1 MFGDT
6 KRMAEAI
13 VGDPP
18 AAPAGDDDGKTAAAQ
33 QLIDAVQAGDAA
45 GVVVAMKAMF
55 DLLESE
61 PHEEAEQGEED

>member
-6 KRMAEAI
+6 KRMAAAI

-18 AAPAGDDDGKTAAAQ
+18 AAPESDDGKEVAAQ

-55 DLLESE
+55 DLFEME
-61 PHEEAEQGEED
+61 PHEEFEGEE